1 MAGKREKDWGKVKD
15 YSDTRQRT
23 DDLFFEFARI
33 LDGLRPKVFVAEN
46 VAGLVRGTAKGYFL
60 EILAALKARGY
71 RVRAQLL
78 DAQWLGVPQMRQRI
92 IFVGVRE
99 DLGLEP
105 AFPKPLPY
113 RYSVREALPHILQ
126 QAVAKDTY
134 EDAALAPARTVLGS
148 TGGRSSSTLSSEPLG
163 MVVAET
169 SKELRAYR
177 DKRGAFGNDR
187 DITDQPSPTVLA
199 GFRGTHWIVEAESDI
214 TPYAIGREWDT
225 LAPGEQSSRYFQ
237 LVKSPLDGP
246 SPTVT
251 QLGGHN
257 TVASVCHPIERRKF
271 SIGELKRICA
281 FPDDFVLTGTYAQQ
295 WERLGRAVPPLMM
308 RAVAETIRD
317 EILCR
322 L

>member
-1 MAGKREKDWGKVKD
+1 
-15 YSDTRQRT
+15 
-23 DDLFFEFARI
+23 
-33 LDGLRPKVFVAEN
+33 
-46 VAGLVRGTAKGYFL
+46 
-60 EILAALKARGY
+60 
-71 RVRAQLL
+71 
-78 DAQWLGVPQMRQRI
+78 
-92 IFVGVRE
+92 
-99 DLGLEP
+99 
-105 AFPKPLPY
+105 
-113 RYSVREALPHILQ
+113 
-126 QAVAKDTY
+126 
-134 EDAALAPARTVLGS
+134 
-148 TGGRSSSTLSSEPLG
+148 

-225 LAPGEQSSRYFQ
+225 LAPGEHSSRYFQ